1 MVVGIGFWVIGF
13 SKNSKKLYVLVPLW
27 QILKYFC
34 VNMDNKQIIVI
45 GGGAAGFFGA
55 ILAAENNPNTKVI
68 LLEKNRTV
76 LNKVRISGG
85 GRCNV
90 THACFDNKQLAKFYP
105 RGGAFLRPLFNQ
117 FNAQN
122 TVEWFENQGVELK
135 KESDGRM
142 FPVSNNSES
151 IAQCLEQK
159 AKQLGIKVMTSFG
172 VNKILFNDNQITG
185 IELQSGEI
193 LPADVVLVTTGG
205 NPNINGYQWLM
216 DTGHSIAPPVP
227 SLFTFNVPTSH
238 FHDLA
243 GISVQKASV
252 KVAGKK
258 LIQDGALLVTHW
270 GFSAP
275 AVLKL
280 SAWGAREL
288 ADLFYD
294 FTAIINWIPDFSEN
308 KIREIFLEI
317 KKSNPKKL
325 IQSNQQFELPSR
337 LWKRFCELS
346 EIDENLRW
354 IDLTVKH
361 TNKLIENL
369 MNSSQKVQGK
379 TTFKEEF
386 VTCGGINLSEINHET
401 MESKMV
407 KGLFFAGEVLDID
420 AVTGGYNFQAA
431 WTTGYVAGKNM

>member
-1 MVVGIGFWVIGF
+1 MN
-13 SKNSKKLYVLVPLW
+13 K
-27 QILKYFC
+27 
-34 VNMDNKQIIVI
+34 KQIIVI

-55 ILAAENNPNTKVI
+55 ISAAENNPDAKVI

-105 RGGAFLRPLFNQ
+105 RGGTFLRPLFNK

-122 TVEWFENQGVELK
+122 TVQWFENQGVELK
-135 KESDGRM
+135 KEADGRM
-142 FPVSNNSES
+142 FPISDNSES
-151 IAQCLEQK
+151 IAQCLEQT
-159 AKQLGIKVMTSFG
+159 AKQLGVKVMTSFG
-172 VNKILFNDNQITG
+172 VSKINFEDNKITG
-185 IELQSGEI
+185 LELQSGEI
-193 LPADVVLVTTGG
+193 LPADVVLITTGG
-205 NPNINGYQWLM
+205 NPNIAGYQWLM
-216 DTGHSIAPPVP
+216 DTGHSIVPPVP
-227 SLFTFNVPTSH
+227 SLFTFNVPSSH

-243 GISVQKASV
+243 GVSVQKASV

-294 FTAIINWIPDFSEN
+294 FTAIINWIPDVSEN
-308 KIREIFLEI
+308 KIKQTFEEI
-317 KKSNPKKL
+317 KKTNPKKL

-386 VTCGGINLSEINHET
+386 VTCGGIDLSEINPET
-401 MESKMV
+401 MESKIV

-431 WTTGYVAGKNM
+431 WTTGFVAGKNM

>member
-1 MVVGIGFWVIGF
+1 M
-13 SKNSKKLYVLVPLW
+13 SK
-27 QILKYFC
+27 
-34 VNMDNKQIIVI
+34 KQIIVV

-55 ILAAENNPNTKVI
+55 ISAAENNPDAKVI

-105 RGGAFLRPLFNQ
+105 RGGSFLRPLFNQ
-117 FNAQN
+117 FNAQS
-122 TVEWFENQGVELK
+122 TVNWFEKQGVALK
-135 KESDGRM
+135 NEPDGRM
-142 FPVSNNSES
+142 FPTTDNSET
-151 IAQCLEQK
+151 IALCLEQK
-159 AKQLGIKVMTSFG
+159 ARKLGVDVRTSFG
-172 VNKILFNDNQITG
+172 VSSLQINDKQITG
-185 IELQSGEI
+185 VELQTGEI
-193 LPADVVLVTTGG
+193 MNADAVLVTTGG
-205 NPNINGYQWLM
+205 NPNVAGYQWLVEV
-216 DTGHSIAPPVP
+216 GHHILSPVP
-227 SLFTFNVPTSH
+227 SLFTFNVPTSQ
-238 FHDLA
+238 FLDLA
-243 GISVQKASV
+243 GVSVPHATV

-258 LIQDGALLVTHW
+258 LLQDGALLVTHW

-288 ADLFYD
+288 ADLAYD
-294 FTAIINWIPDFSEN
+294 FSIVINWIPTISEN
-308 KIREIFLEI
+308 VIRETFAQI

-325 IQSNQQFELPSR
+325 IQSNQQFDLPSR

-354 IDLTVKH
+354 IDITSKH
-361 TNKLIENL
+361 INKLIENL
-369 MNSSQKVQGK
+369 INSSHKVQGK

-386 VTCGGINLSEINHET
+386 VTCGGVDLAEINPNT
-401 MESKMV
+401 MESKIV

-420 AVTGGYNFQAA
+420 AVTGGFNFQAA
-431 WTTGYVAGKNM
+431 WTTGFVAGKNL

>member
-1 MVVGIGFWVIGF
+1 MT
-13 SKNSKKLYVLVPLW
+13 K
-27 QILKYFC
+27 
-34 VNMDNKQIIVI
+34 KQIIVV

-55 ILAAENNPNTKVI
+55 ISAAENNPDVKVI

-105 RGGAFLRPLFNQ
+105 RGGSFLRPLFNQ
-117 FNAQN
+117 FNVQN
-122 TVEWFENQGVELK
+122 TVQWFENQGVELK
-135 KESDGRM
+135 TESDGRM
-142 FPVSNNSES
+142 FPITDNSET
-151 IAQCLEQK
+151 IAQCLEK
-159 AKQLGIKVMTSFG
+159 EAKKLGVSVMTSFG
-172 VNKILFNDNQITG
+172 VSKINFVDNKIAGL
-185 IELQSGEI
+185 ELQSGEI
-193 LPADVVLVTTGG
+193 LLADSVLITTGG
-205 NPNINGYQWLM
+205 NPNIAGYHWLM
-216 DTGHSIAPPVP
+216 DLGHSIIPPVP
-227 SLFTFNVPTSH
+227 SLFTINVPTSH

-243 GISVQKASV
+243 GVSVQKASV

-288 ADLFYD
+288 ADLYYD
-294 FTAIINWIPDFSEN
+294 FIAIINWIPDVSE
-308 KIREIFLEI
+308 KTIKQTFEEI
-317 KKSNPKKL
+317 KKTNPKKL

-361 TNKLIENL
+361 ANKLVENL
-369 MNSSQKVQGK
+369 INSSQKVQGK

-386 VTCGGINLSEINHET
+386 VTCGGIDLSEINPET
-401 MESKMV
+401 LESKII

-431 WTTGYVAGKNM
+431 WTTGYIAGKNM

>member
-1 MVVGIGFWVIGF
+1 
-13 SKNSKKLYVLVPLW
+13 
-27 QILKYFC
+27 
-34 VNMDNKQIIVI
+34 
-45 GGGAAGFFGA
+45 
-55 ILAAENNPNTKVI
+55 
-68 LLEKNRTV
+68 
-76 LNKVRISGG
+76 
-85 GRCNV
+85 
-90 THACFDNKQLAKFYP
+90 
-105 RGGAFLRPLFNQ
+105 
-117 FNAQN
+117 
-122 TVEWFENQGVELK
+122 
-135 KESDGRM
+135 
-142 FPVSNNSES
+142 
-151 IAQCLEQK
+151 
-159 AKQLGIKVMTSFG
+159 MTSFG
-172 VNKILFNDNQITG
+172 VSKINFEENQITG
-185 IELQSGEI
+185 LELQSGEI
-193 LPADVVLVTTGG
+193 LPADVVLITTGG
-205 NPNINGYQWLM
+205 NPNIAGYQWLM
-216 DTGHSIAPPVP
+216 NTGHSIVPPVP

-243 GISVQKASV
+243 GVSVQKASV

-275 AVLKL
+275 AILKL

-288 ADLFYD
+288 ADLLYD
-294 FTAIINWIPDFSEN
+294 FTAIINWIPDVSEN
-308 KIREIFLEI
+308 KIRETFLEI
-317 KKSNPKKL
+317 KKTNPKKL

-386 VTCGGINLSEINHET
+386 VTCGGIDLSEINPET

-420 AVTGGYNFQAA
+420 AVTGGFNFQAA

>member
-1 MVVGIGFWVIGF
+1 MI
-13 SKNSKKLYVLVPLW
+13 K
-27 QILKYFC
+27 
-34 VNMDNKQIIVI
+34 KQIIII

-55 ILAAENNPNTKVI
+55 ISAAENNPDANVI

-90 THACFDNKQLAKFYP
+90 THACFDNKQLAKYYP
-105 RGGAFLRPLFNQ
+105 RGGSFLRPLFNK

-122 TVEWFENQGVELK
+122 TVQWFENQGVELK
-135 KESDGRM
+135 KEADGRM
-142 FPVSNNSES
+142 FPITDNSET
-151 IAQCLEQK
+151 IAQCLEQR
-159 AKQLGIKVMTSFG
+159 AKKLGVMVMTSFG
-172 VNKILFNDNQITG
+172 VSKINFEDNAITG
-185 IELQSGEI
+185 LELQSGEI
-193 LPADVVLVTTGG
+193 LPANSVLVSTGG
-205 NPNINGYQWLM
+205 NPNITGYQWLM
-216 DTGHSIAPPVP
+216 DTGHSIIPPVP

-243 GISVQKASV
+243 GVSVQKASV

-288 ADLFYD
+288 ADLTYD
-294 FTAIINWIPDFSEN
+294 FTAIINWIPDISEN
-308 KIREIFLEI
+308 NIRQTFDDI
-317 KKSNPKKL
+317 KKTNPKKL

-346 EIDENLRW
+346 EIDDNLRW
-354 IDLTVKH
+354 IDLTTKH

-369 MNSSQKVQGK
+369 INSSQKVQGK

-386 VTCGGINLSEINHET
+386 VTCGGIDLSEINPET
-401 MESKMV
+401 LESKII

-431 WTTGYVAGKNM
+431 WTTGFVAGKNM

>member
-1 MVVGIGFWVIGF
+1 M
-13 SKNSKKLYVLVPLW
+13 SSW

-34 VNMDNKQIIVI
+34 GNMVEKQIVVI

-55 ILAAENNPNTKVI
+55 ISAAENNPNAKVI

-105 RGGAFLRPLFNQ
+105 RGGAFLRPLFNK
-117 FNAQN
+117 FNAQS
-122 TVEWFENQGVELK
+122 TVQWFENQGVELK
-135 KESDGRM
+135 KEIDGRM
-142 FPVSNNSES
+142 FPMTDNSET

-172 VNKILFNDNQITG
+172 VSKINFEDNQITG
-185 IELQSGEI
+185 VELQTGEI
-193 LPADVVLVTTGG
+193 LAVNAVLVTTGG
-205 NPNINGYQWLM
+205 NPTISGYQWLS
-216 DTGHSIAPPVP
+216 DTGHRIVPPVP
-227 SLFTFNVPTSH
+227 SLFTFNVPTSN

-258 LIQDGALLVTHW
+258 LIQDGALLITHW

-294 FTAIINWIPDFSEN
+294 FTAIINWIPDFSEH
-308 KIREIFLEI
+308 KVREIFLEI
-317 KKSNPKKL
+317 KKTNPKKL

-337 LWKRFCELS
+337 LWKRICELS

-369 MNSSQKVQGK
+369 INSSQKVQGK

-386 VTCGGINLSEINHET
+386 VTCGGIDLAEINPET
-401 MESKMV
+401 MESKIIS
-407 KGLFFAGEVLDID
+407 GLFFAGEVLDID
-420 AVTGGYNFQAA
+420 AVTGGFNFQAA
-431 WTTGYVAGKNM
+431 WTTGFVAGKNM

>member
-1 MVVGIGFWVIGF
+1 MN
-13 SKNSKKLYVLVPLW
+13 K
-27 QILKYFC
+27 
-34 VNMDNKQIIVI
+34 KQIIVI

-55 ILAAENNPNTKVI
+55 ISAAENNLEAKVI

-105 RGGAFLRPLFNQ
+105 RGGFFLRPLFNQ

-122 TVEWFENQGVELK
+122 AVQWFEEQGVELK
-135 KESDGRM
+135 KEDDGRM
-142 FPVSNNSES
+142 FPISDNSES

-159 AKQLGIKVMTSFG
+159 AKHLGIKVMTSFG
-172 VNKILFNDNQITG
+172 VSKINFEDNQITG
-185 IELQSGEI
+185 LELQSGEI
-193 LPADVVLVTTGG
+193 IPANTILVTTGG
-205 NPNINGYQWLM
+205 NPSITGYQWLM
-216 DTGHSIAPPVP
+216 DTGHTVISPVP

-243 GISVQKASV
+243 GVSVQKASV

-294 FTAIINWIPDFSEN
+294 FTVIINWIPDVSEN
-308 KIREIFLEI
+308 KIREVFQEI
-317 KKSNPKKL
+317 KKTNPKKL

-354 IDLTVKH
+354 IDLTVRH
-361 TNKLIENL
+361 THKLIENL
-369 MNSSQKVQGK
+369 INSSQKVQGK

-386 VTCGGINLSEINHET
+386 VTCGGINLSEINPET
-401 MESKMV
+401 MESKLI

-431 WTTGYVAGKNM
+431 WTTGFVAGKNM

>member
-1 MVVGIGFWVIGF
+1 M
-13 SKNSKKLYVLVPLW
+13 PLW

-34 VNMDNKQIIVI
+34 GNMTKKQIIVI

-55 ILAAENNPNTKVI
+55 ISAAENNPDAKVI

-105 RGGAFLRPLFNQ
+105 RGGTFLRPLFNE
-117 FNAQN
+117 FNAKD
-122 TVEWFENQGVELK
+122 TVQWFDRQGVEIK
-135 KESDGRM
+135 KEDDGRM
-142 FPVSNNSES
+142 FPISNNSES

-159 AKQLGIKVMTSFG
+159 AKHLGIKVMTSFG
-172 VNKILFNDNQITG
+172 VSKINFEDNQITS

-205 NPNINGYQWLM
+205 NPNIVGYQWLM
-216 DTGHSIAPPVP
+216 DTGHTIVPPVP

-238 FHDLA
+238 YHDLA
-243 GISVQKASV
+243 GVSVQKASV

-294 FTAIINWIPDFSEN
+294 FTAIINWIPDVSEN
-308 KIREIFLEI
+308 KIRETFLDI
-317 KKSNPKKL
+317 KKTNPKKL

-361 TNKLIENL
+361 THKLIENL
-369 MNSSQKVQGK
+369 INSSQKVQGK

-386 VTCGGINLSEINHET
+386 VTCGGINLSEINPET
-401 MESKMV
+401 MESKLV

-431 WTTGYVAGKNM
+431 WTTGFVAGKNM

>member
-1 MVVGIGFWVIGF
+1 MT
-13 SKNSKKLYVLVPLW
+13 K
-27 QILKYFC
+27 
-34 VNMDNKQIIVI
+34 KQIIVI

-55 ILAAENNPNTKVI
+55 ITAAENNPDAKVI

-105 RGGAFLRPLFNQ
+105 RGGAFLRPLFNK
-117 FNAQN
+117 FNAQS
-122 TVEWFENQGVELK
+122 TVQWFENQGVELK
-135 KESDGRM
+135 KELDGRM
-142 FPVSNNSES
+142 FPITDNSET

-159 AKQLGIKVMTSFG
+159 AKQLGVSIMTSFG
-172 VNKILFNDNQITG
+172 VSKINFENNQIVNLL
-185 IELQSGEI
+185 LQSGEV
-193 LPADVVLVTTGG
+193 LPANAVLVTTGG
-205 NPNINGYQWLM
+205 NPKITGYQWLM
-216 DTGHSIAPPVP
+216 DIGHHIVPPVP
-227 SLFTFNVPTSH
+227 SLFTFNVPTSY

-243 GISVQKASV
+243 GVSVQKASV

-258 LIQDGALLVTHW
+258 LIQDGALLITHW

-288 ADLFYD
+288 ADLYYD
-294 FTAIINWIPDFSEN
+294 FTAIINWVPDVSEN
-308 KIREIFLEI
+308 KIRQTFEDI
-317 KKSNPKKL
+317 KKNNPKKL

-354 IDLTVKH
+354 IDLTAKH
-361 TNKLIENL
+361 SNKLIENL

-386 VTCGGINLSEINHET
+386 VTCGGIDLSEINPET
-401 MESKMV
+401 LESKLV

-431 WTTGYVAGKNM
+431 WTTGFVAGKNL

>member
-1 MVVGIGFWVIGF
+1 MT
-13 SKNSKKLYVLVPLW
+13 K
-27 QILKYFC
+27 
-34 VNMDNKQIIVI
+34 KQIIVI

-55 ILAAENNPNTKVI
+55 ISAAENNPDAKVI

-105 RGGAFLRPLFNQ
+105 RGGSFLRSLFNQ
-117 FNAQN
+117 FNAQD
-122 TVEWFENQGVELK
+122 TVKWFENQGVELK
-135 KESDGRM
+135 KEADGRM
-142 FPVSNNSES
+142 FPISDNSET
-151 IAQCLEQK
+151 IALCLEQK
-159 AKQLGIKVMTSFG
+159 AKKMGVTVMTSFG
-172 VNKILFNDNQITG
+172 VNKIIFKNHQITG
-185 IELQSGEI
+185 LELQSGEI
-193 LPADVVLVTTGG
+193 LPANVVLITTGG
-205 NPNINGYQWLM
+205 NPNITGYQWLM
-216 DTGHSIAPPVP
+216 DTGHRIVPPVP

-243 GISVQKASV
+243 GVSVQKVSV

-288 ADLFYD
+288 ADLTYD
-294 FTAIINWIPDFSEN
+294 FTAIINWIPDVSEN
-308 KIREIFLEI
+308 KIRQTFDEI

-337 LWKRFCELS
+337 LWKRLCELS

-386 VTCGGINLSEINHET
+386 VTCGGIDLSEINPET
-401 MESKMV
+401 LESKII

-431 WTTGYVAGKNM
+431 WTTGFVAGKNM

>member
-1 MVVGIGFWVIGF
+1 MN
-13 SKNSKKLYVLVPLW
+13 K
-27 QILKYFC
+27 
-34 VNMDNKQIIVI
+34 KQIIVI

-55 ILAAENNPNTKVI
+55 IAAAENNPNAKVI

-90 THACFDNKQLAKFYP
+90 THACFDSKQLAKFYP

-117 FNAQN
+117 FNVQN
-122 TVEWFENQGVELK
+122 TVQWFENQGVELK

-142 FPVSNNSES
+142 FPITDNSET
-151 IAQCLEQK
+151 IAQSLEQK
-159 AKQLGIKVMTSFG
+159 AKQLGVTVMTSFG
-172 VNKILFNDNQITG
+172 VSKINFENNQITSL
-185 IELQSGEI
+185 ELQSGEI
-193 LPADVVLVTTGG
+193 LPADSVLVTTGG
-205 NPNINGYQWLM
+205 NPNITGYQWLM
-216 DTGHSIAPPVP
+216 DTGHTIVSPVP

-243 GISVQKASV
+243 GVSVQKASV

-288 ADLFYD
+288 ADLLYD
-294 FTAIINWIPDFSEN
+294 FTAIINWIPDVSEK
-308 KIREIFLEI
+308 KIREIFDEI
-317 KKSNPKKL
+317 KKTNPKKL

-354 IDLTVKH
+354 IDLTIKH
-361 TNKLIENL
+361 SNKLIENL
-369 MNSSQKVQGK
+369 INSSQKVQGK

-386 VTCGGINLSEINHET
+386 VTCGGIDLSEINPET
-401 MESKMV
+401 LESKLI

-431 WTTGYVAGKNM
+431 WTTGFVAGKNL

>member
-1 MVVGIGFWVIGF
+1 MTE
-13 SKNSKKLYVLVPLW
+13 
-27 QILKYFC
+27 
-34 VNMDNKQIIVI
+34 KQIIII

-55 ILAAENNPNTKVI
+55 ISAAENNPDAKVI

-90 THACFDNKQLAKFYP
+90 THACSDNKQLAKFYP
-105 RGGAFLRPLFNQ
+105 RGGTFLRPLFNQ
-117 FNAQN
+117 FNVQN
-122 TVEWFENQGVELK
+122 TVQWFENQGVELK
-135 KESDGRM
+135 TESDGRM
-142 FPVSNNSES
+142 FPITDNSET

-159 AKQLGIKVMTSFG
+159 AKKLGVTVMTSFG
-172 VNKILFNDNQITG
+172 VSKITSKDKQITSL
-185 IELQSGEI
+185 ELQSGEI
-193 LPADVVLVTTGG
+193 LPADSVLVTTGG
-205 NPNINGYQWLM
+205 NPNVTGYQWLM
-216 DTGHSIAPPVP
+216 DTGHTIVSPVP

-238 FHDLA
+238 FLDLA
-243 GISVQKASV
+243 GVSVQKASV

-288 ADLFYD
+288 ADLLYD
-294 FTAIINWIPDFSEN
+294 FTAIINWIPDVSEK
-308 KIREIFLEI
+308 KIREIFEEI
-317 KKSNPKKL
+317 KKTNPKKL

-354 IDLTVKH
+354 IDLTIKH

-369 MNSSQKVQGK
+369 MNSPQKVQGK

-386 VTCGGINLSEINHET
+386 VTCGGIDLSEINPET
-401 MESKMV
+401 LESKLI

-431 WTTGYVAGKNM
+431 WTTGFIAGKNM

>member
-1 MVVGIGFWVIGF
+1 M
-13 SKNSKKLYVLVPLW
+13 SK
-27 QILKYFC
+27 
-34 VNMDNKQIIVI
+34 KQIIVV

-55 ILAAENNPNTKVI
+55 IMAAENNPDAKVI

-117 FNAQN
+117 FNAHN
-122 TVEWFENQGVELK
+122 TVQWFEKQNVTLK

-142 FPVSNNSES
+142 FPITDNSET

-159 AKQLGIKVMTSFG
+159 ARQLGVEVRTSFG
-172 VNKILFNDNQITG
+172 VKSIKISEEKVVG
-185 IELQSGEI
+185 VELLTGEI
-193 LPADVVLVTTGG
+193 LKTDTLLITTGG
-205 NPNINGYQWLM
+205 NPNLEGYQWLA
-216 DTGHSIAPPVP
+216 DTGHQIIPPVP
-227 SLFTFNVPTSH
+227 SLFTFNVPNSP
-238 FHDLA
+238 FLDLA
-243 GISVQKASV
+243 GVSVPHATV
-252 KVAGKK
+252 KIAGKK
-258 LIQDGALLVTHW
+258 LLQDGALLVTHW

-280 SAWGAREL
+280 SAWGARDLAEL
-288 ADLFYD
+288 YYD
-294 FTAIINWIPDFSEN
+294 FTIVINWIPMTSEN
-308 KIREIFLEI
+308 MIRETIAQI
-317 KKSNPKKL
+317 KKTNPKKL
-325 IQSNQQFELPSR
+325 VQSNQQFEIPSR

-354 IDLTVKH
+354 IDISGKH
-361 TNKLIENL
+361 INKLIENL
-369 MNSSQKVQGK
+369 INSFHKVKGK

-386 VTCGGINLSEINHET
+386 VTCGGLDLNEINSET
-401 MESKMV
+401 MESKIV

-420 AVTGGYNFQAA
+420 AVTGGFNFQAA
-431 WTTGYVAGKNM
+431 WTTGFVAGRNL

>member
-1 MVVGIGFWVIGF
+1 MT
-13 SKNSKKLYVLVPLW
+13 K
-27 QILKYFC
+27 
-34 VNMDNKQIIVI
+34 KQIIVI

-55 ILAAENNPNTKVI
+55 ISAAENNPDAKVI

-105 RGGAFLRPLFNQ
+105 RGGSFLRSLFNQ
-117 FNAQN
+117 FNAQD
-122 TVEWFENQGVELK
+122 TVKWFENQGVELK
-135 KESDGRM
+135 KEADGRM
-142 FPVSNNSES
+142 FPISDNSET
-151 IAQCLEQK
+151 IALCLEHK
-159 AKQLGIKVMTSFG
+159 AKKIGIVVMTSFG
-172 VNKILFNDNQITG
+172 VNKIIFKNHQITG
-185 IELQSGEI
+185 LELQSGEI
-193 LPADVVLVTTGG
+193 LPANVVLITTGG
-205 NPNINGYQWLM
+205 NPNITGYQWLM
-216 DTGHSIAPPVP
+216 DTGHRIVPPVP

-243 GISVQKASV
+243 GVSVQKVSV

-288 ADLFYD
+288 ADLTYD
-294 FTAIINWIPDFSEN
+294 FTAIINWIPDVSEN
-308 KIREIFLEI
+308 KIRQTFDEI
-317 KKSNPKKL
+317 KKTNPKKL

-346 EIDENLRW
+346 EINENLRW

-386 VTCGGINLSEINHET
+386 VTCGGIDLSEINPET
-401 MESKMV
+401 LESKII

-431 WTTGYVAGKNM
+431 WTTGFVAGKNM

>member
-1 MVVGIGFWVIGF
+1 MN
-13 SKNSKKLYVLVPLW
+13 K
-27 QILKYFC
+27 
-34 VNMDNKQIIVI
+34 KQIIVI
-45 GGGAAGFFGA
+45 GGGAAGYFGA
-55 ILAAENNPNTKVI
+55 ISAAENNLNAKVI

-117 FNAQN
+117 FNVQN
-122 TVEWFENQGVELK
+122 TVQWFENQGIELK
-135 KESDGRM
+135 TESDGRM
-142 FPVSNNSES
+142 FPITDNSET

-159 AKQLGIKVMTSFG
+159 AKKLGVAVMTSFG
-172 VNKILFNDNQITG
+172 VNKIVFEDNKITG
-185 IELQSGEI
+185 LELQSGEI
-193 LPADVVLVTTGG
+193 LPADSVLVTTGG
-205 NPNINGYQWLM
+205 NPNITGYQWLM
-216 DTGHSIAPPVP
+216 DTGHTIISPVP

-238 FHDLA
+238 FLDLA
-243 GISVQKASV
+243 GVSVQKASV

-258 LIQDGALLVTHW
+258 LMQDGALLVTHW

-288 ADLFYD
+288 ADLMYD
-294 FTAIINWIPDFSEN
+294 FTAIINWIPDVSEN
-308 KIREIFLEI
+308 KIKLTFEEI
-317 KKSNPKKL
+317 KKTNPKKL

-354 IDLTVKH
+354 IDLTIKH
-361 TNKLIENL
+361 SNKLIENL

-386 VTCGGINLSEINHET
+386 VTCGGINLSEINSET
-401 MESKMV
+401 LESKLI

-420 AVTGGYNFQAA
+420 AVTGGYNFQSA
-431 WTTGYVAGKNM
+431 WTTGFVAGRNM

>member
-1 MVVGIGFWVIGF
+1 M
-13 SKNSKKLYVLVPLW
+13 SK
-27 QILKYFC
+27 
-34 VNMDNKQIIVI
+34 KQIIVI

-55 ILAAENNPNTKVI
+55 ISAAENNPEAKVI

-90 THACFDNKQLAKFYP
+90 THACFENKQLSKFYP
-105 RGGAFLRPLFNQ
+105 RGGAFLRPLFNM
-117 FNAQN
+117 FNVQN
-122 TVEWFENQGVELK
+122 TVQWFENQGVELK
-135 KESDGRM
+135 KEADGRM
-142 FPVSNNSES
+142 FPITDNSET
-151 IAQCLEQK
+151 IAQCLEDRVK
-159 AKQLGIKVMTSFG
+159 KIGVTVRTSFG
-172 VNKILFNDNQITG
+172 VSKINIENNKITG
-185 IELQSGEI
+185 LELQSGEI
-193 LPADVVLVTTGG
+193 LPANSVLVTTGG
-205 NPNINGYQWLM
+205 NPNITGYQWIAN
-216 DTGHSIAPPVP
+216 TGHSIVPPVP
-227 SLFTFNVPTSH
+227 SLFTFNVPSSH

-243 GISVQKASV
+243 GVSVQKASV

-258 LIQDGALLVTHW
+258 LIQDGALLITHW

-294 FTAIINWIPDFSEN
+294 FTAIINWIPDVSEN
-308 KIREIFLEI
+308 KIKQTFEEI
-317 KKSNPKKL
+317 KATNPKKI

-346 EIDENLRW
+346 EIDESLRW
-354 IDLTVKH
+354 VDLTVRH

-369 MNSSQKVQGK
+369 INSSQKVQGK

-386 VTCGGINLSEINHET
+386 VTCGGVDLSEINQET
-401 MESKMV
+401 LESKII

-431 WTTGYVAGKNM
+431 WTTGFVAGKNM

>member
-1 MVVGIGFWVIGF
+1 MT
-13 SKNSKKLYVLVPLW
+13 K
-27 QILKYFC
+27 
-34 VNMDNKQIIVI
+34 KQIIVI

-55 ILAAENNPNTKVI
+55 IAAAENNPNAKVI

-90 THACFDNKQLAKFYP
+90 THACFDSKQLAKFYP

-117 FNAQN
+117 FNVQN
-122 TVEWFENQGVELK
+122 TVQWFENQGVELK

-142 FPVSNNSES
+142 FPITDNSET
-151 IAQCLEQK
+151 IAQSLEQK
-159 AKQLGIKVMTSFG
+159 AKQLGVTVMTSFG
-172 VNKILFNDNQITG
+172 VSKINFENNQITSL
-185 IELQSGEI
+185 ELQSGEI
-193 LPADVVLVTTGG
+193 LPADSVLVTTGG
-205 NPNINGYQWLM
+205 NPNITGYQWLM
-216 DTGHSIAPPVP
+216 DTGHTIVSPVP

-243 GISVQKASV
+243 GVSVQKASV

-288 ADLFYD
+288 ADLLYD
-294 FTAIINWIPDFSEN
+294 FTAIINWIPDVSEK
-308 KIREIFLEI
+308 KIREIFDEI
-317 KKSNPKKL
+317 KKTNPKKL

-354 IDLTVKH
+354 IDLTIKH
-361 TNKLIENL
+361 SNKLIENL
-369 MNSSQKVQGK
+369 INSSQKVQGK

-386 VTCGGINLSEINHET
+386 VTCGGIDLSEINPET
-401 MESKMV
+401 LESKLI

-431 WTTGYVAGKNM
+431 WTTGFVAGKNL

>member
-1 MVVGIGFWVIGF
+1 MT
-13 SKNSKKLYVLVPLW
+13 K
-27 QILKYFC
+27 
-34 VNMDNKQIIVI
+34 KQIIVI

-55 ILAAENNPNTKVI
+55 IVAAENNPDAKVI

-90 THACFDNKQLAKFYP
+90 THACFDSKQLAKFYP

-117 FNAQN
+117 FNVQN
-122 TVEWFENQGVELK
+122 TVQWFENQGVELK

-142 FPVSNNSES
+142 FPITDNSET

-159 AKQLGIKVMTSFG
+159 AKQLGVTVMTSFG
-172 VNKILFNDNQITG
+172 VSKINHEDNKITSL
-185 IELQSGEI
+185 ELQSGGI
-193 LPADVVLVTTGG
+193 LPTDSALVTTGG
-205 NPNINGYQWLM
+205 NPNITGYQWLM
-216 DTGHSIAPPVP
+216 DLGHTIISPVP

-243 GISVQKASV
+243 GVSVQKASV
-252 KVAGKK
+252 KVAGNK

-288 ADLFYD
+288 ADLLYD
-294 FTAIINWIPDFSEN
+294 FTAIINWIPDISEK
-308 KIREIFLEI
+308 KIREIFGEI
-317 KKSNPKKL
+317 KKTNPKKL
-325 IQSNQQFELPSR
+325 VQSNQQFELPSR

-354 IDLTVKH
+354 IDLTIKH

-369 MNSSQKVQGK
+369 INSSQRVQGK

-386 VTCGGINLSEINHET
+386 VTCGGIDLSEINPET
-401 MESKMV
+401 LESKLI

-431 WTTGYVAGKNM
+431 WTTGFVAGKNL

>member
-1 MVVGIGFWVIGF
+1 M
-13 SKNSKKLYVLVPLW
+13 PLW

-34 VNMDNKQIIVI
+34 DNMTKKQIIII

-55 ILAAENNPNTKVI
+55 ISAAENNPDAKVI

-90 THACFDNKQLAKFYP
+90 THACFDNKQLSKFYP
-105 RGGAFLRPLFNQ
+105 RGGVFLRPLFNK
-117 FNAQN
+117 FNVQN
-122 TVEWFENQGVELK
+122 TIQWFENQGVELK
-135 KESDGRM
+135 KETDGRM
-142 FPVSNNSES
+142 FPTSDNSET

-159 AKQLGIKVMTSFG
+159 AKNLGVAVMTSFG
-172 VNKILFNDNQITG
+172 VSKIIFSDDKITG
-185 IELQSGEI
+185 LELQTGEV
-193 LPADVVLVTTGG
+193 LSANAVLVTTGG
-205 NPNINGYQWLM
+205 NPNIAGYQWLM
-216 DTGHSIAPPVP
+216 DTGHSIIPPVP
-227 SLFTFNVPTSH
+227 SLFTFNVPTSQ

-243 GISVQKASV
+243 GVSVQKASV

-258 LIQDGALLVTHW
+258 LMQDGALLVTHW

-288 ADLFYD
+288 ADLSYD
-294 FTAIINWIPDFSEN
+294 FSVIINWVPDISEN
-308 KIREIFLEI
+308 SIKQTFENI
-317 KKSNPKKL
+317 KKTNPKKL

-369 MNSSQKVQGK
+369 MNSSQKVKGK

-386 VTCGGINLSEINHET
+386 VTCGGIDLSEINSET
-401 MESKMV
+401 MESKIV

-420 AVTGGYNFQAA
+420 AITGGYNFQAA
-431 WTTGYVAGKNM
+431 WTTGFVAGKNM

>member
-1 MVVGIGFWVIGF
+1 MT
-13 SKNSKKLYVLVPLW
+13 K
-27 QILKYFC
+27 
-34 VNMDNKQIIVI
+34 KQIIVI

-55 ILAAENNPNTKVI
+55 IAAAENNPNAKVI

-90 THACFDNKQLAKFYP
+90 THACFDSKQLAKFYP

-117 FNAQN
+117 FNVQN
-122 TVEWFENQGVELK
+122 TVQWFENQGVELK

-142 FPVSNNSES
+142 FPITDNSET
-151 IAQCLEQK
+151 IAQSLEQK
-159 AKQLGIKVMTSFG
+159 AKQLGVTVMTSFG
-172 VNKILFNDNQITG
+172 VSKINFENNQITSL
-185 IELQSGEI
+185 ELQSGEI
-193 LPADVVLVTTGG
+193 LPADSVLVTTGG
-205 NPNINGYQWLM
+205 SPNITGYQWLM
-216 DTGHSIAPPVP
+216 DTGHTIVSPVP

-243 GISVQKASV
+243 GVSVQKASV

-288 ADLFYD
+288 ADLLYD
-294 FTAIINWIPDFSEN
+294 FTAIINWIPDVSEK
-308 KIREIFLEI
+308 KIREIFDEI
-317 KKSNPKKL
+317 KKTNPKKL

-354 IDLTVKH
+354 IDLTIKH

-369 MNSSQKVQGK
+369 INSSQKVQGK

-386 VTCGGINLSEINHET
+386 VTCGGIDLSEINPET
-401 MESKMV
+401 LESKFI

-431 WTTGYVAGKNM
+431 WTTGFVAGKNL